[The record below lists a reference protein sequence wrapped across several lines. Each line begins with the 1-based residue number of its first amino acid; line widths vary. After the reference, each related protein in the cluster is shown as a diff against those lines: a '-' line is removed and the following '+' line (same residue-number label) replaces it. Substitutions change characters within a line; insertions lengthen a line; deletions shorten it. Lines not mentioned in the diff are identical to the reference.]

1 MNYYEI
7 LEIDENAS
15 TEVIKAAYRAL
26 AKKYHPDTCRG
37 NNANIDKNMS
47 QINEAY
53 EVLSDE
59 QKRKDY
65 DRKIK
70 FSNKTSNDFHKEKDS
85 QSHNQSYNDC
95 KQNYQPENQSY
106 SDCQENYDNSSCE
119 YQNEQSSYMEDESC
133 ETPEE
138 VSGGWFS
145 RFVRNV
151 GKEFIK
157 SMQNNNREIENAYL
171 NGLTMDDYVLVRKF
185 KQSSGYKR
193 MGYAKALEEKGLL
206 ERDYDGKLV
215 PTYRFKQ
222 LF

>member
-26 AKKYHPDTCRG
+26 AKKYHPDTYRG
-37 NNANIDKNMS
+37 SNASRDKNMS

-70 FSNKTSNDFHKEKDS
+70 SQNKTSNDFHKEEA
-85 QSHNQSYNDC
+85 C
-95 KQNYQPENQSY
+95 QPENQSY
-106 SDCQENYDNSSCE
+106 SDCQENYDNSSCD
-119 YQNEQSSYMEDESC
+119 YQNEQSSYTENESC
-133 ETPEE
+133 ETSEE
-138 VSGGWFS
+138 VSGGWFGK
-145 RFVRNV
+145 FVRNV
-151 GKEFIK
+151 GKGFIK

-171 NGLTMDDYVLVRKF
+171 DGLTMDDYLLVKKF

-193 MGYAKALEEKGLL
+193 VGYVKALEEKGLL

>member
-26 AKKYHPDTCRG
+26 AKKYHPDTYHG
-37 NNANIDKNMS
+37 SNASRDKNMS

-70 FSNKTSNDFHKEKDS
+70 AHNATSDSFHKEENNKAQEQTHSKCSENDDNVS
-85 QSHNQSYNDC
+85 YENQN
-95 KQNYQPENQSY
+95 KQN
-106 SDCQENYDNSSCE
+106 NYTRTE
-119 YQNEQSSYMEDESC
+119 LYEES
-133 ETPEE
+133 EEEPEE

-145 RFVRNV
+145 KFVRNI

-171 NGLTMDDYVLVRKF
+171 NGLTMDDYLLVRKF

-193 MGYAKALEEKGLL
+193 MGYVKALEEKGLL
-206 ERDYDGKLV
+206 ERDYDGKLI